1 MIGHVLDGIGVALGL
16 VLLGIVILGVR
27 RWLLQRRGGT
37 FDCSLRLREG
47 ESARGWA
54 LGLGRYSGDVVQW
67 FRVFSLAPSPRRV
80 FARSEL
86 VVRARR
92 SPLPSEA
99 VTLYAGHVVVEC
111 QVNTEAVELAMAEDA
126 LTGFL
131 AWLEAAPPGRA
142 FPREQ
147 A

>member
-1 MIGHVLDGIGVALGL
+1 MIGPVLDGVAIALLLVVLAVIVLGA
-16 VLLGIVILGVR
+16 R
-27 RWLLQRRGGT
+27 RRVLQRRGGT

-54 LGLGRYSGDVVQW
+54 LGLARYSGDVVQW
-67 FRVFSLAPSPRRV
+67 YRVFSLAPSPRRI
-80 FARSEL
+80 FARQDL

-99 VTLYAGHVVVEC
+99 VTLYAGHVIVEC
-111 QVNTEAVELAMAEDA
+111 QVGPDVVELAMAEDA

-131 AWLEAAPPGRA
+131 AWLEAAPPGWA
-142 FPREQ
+142 FPRKR